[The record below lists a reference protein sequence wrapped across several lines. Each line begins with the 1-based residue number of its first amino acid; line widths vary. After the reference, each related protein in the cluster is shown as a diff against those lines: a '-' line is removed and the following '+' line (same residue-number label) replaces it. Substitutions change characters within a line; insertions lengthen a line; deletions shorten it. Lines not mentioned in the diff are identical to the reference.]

1 MSKLTKKKLQEI
13 DDILLQFPTLTNTAI
28 AKKLNLSEPTISNY
42 RKARDI
48 KIDQEF
54 IAITAG
60 KFIKT
65 FQTAHDYWN
74 KQITRLEDLKTHTKT
89 IFKVGK
95 GGKKYPE
102 TVALEPMDILA
113 IEKEQANLMER
124 ILFLASQGEVR
135 EVIKVMRVGKLPI
148 PS

>member
-13 DDILLQFPTLTNTAI
+13 DDTLLQFPTLTNTAI

-42 RKARDI
+42 RKIRDT

-74 KQITRLEDLKTHTKT
+74 KQITRLEDLKTRTKT
-89 IFKVGK
+89 IFKK
-95 GGKKYPE
+95 GPDGQSYPE
-102 TVALEPMDILA
+102 EVDLEPLDILA

-135 EVIKVMRVGKLPI
+135 EVIKVMRVGKLPV
-148 PS
+148 PT